1 MLDLL
6 HAWGLALVTLGGLL
20 EIFGVGSPVLGGVVA
35 AVGFGLSLVAL
46 FLGGRE

>member
-1 MLDLL
+1 VLDLV

-20 EIFGVGSPVLGGVVA
+20 LIFGVGSPALGGVVA
-35 AVGFGLSLVAL
+35 AIGFGLACVAL